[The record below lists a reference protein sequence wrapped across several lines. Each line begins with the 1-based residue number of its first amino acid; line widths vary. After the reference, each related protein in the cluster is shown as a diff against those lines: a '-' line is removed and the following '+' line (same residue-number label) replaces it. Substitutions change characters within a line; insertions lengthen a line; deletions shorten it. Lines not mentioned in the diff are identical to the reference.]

1 MTENTVP
8 GQMHFGLWKNYQ
20 LLVRK
25 VIDIFCC
32 PFCCL
37 QEGLPKY
44 NHAFLSKTAA
54 KISCLGNASK
64 QKYCFQSQNFIIT
77 LTALRSV
84 ICKPNPSHPIWAGFS
99 LLIDCYLAE
108 ILSAEILSACHLLI

>member
-1 MTENTVP
+1 MTENTAP

-37 QEGLPKY
+37 QKGLPKY

-54 KISCLGNASK
+54 KTTVLALLVNISIVLNLK
-64 QKYCFQSQNFIIT
+64 
-77 LTALRSV
+77 
-84 ICKPNPSHPIWAGFS
+84 
-99 LLIDCYLAE
+99 
-108 ILSAEILSACHLLI
+108 ILSSR

>member
-8 GQMHFGLWKNYQ
+8 GQMRFGLWKNFQ

-44 NHAFLSKTAA
+44 NNEFLFETAA
-54 KISCLGNASK
+54 KITVLALL
-64 QKYCFQSQNFIIT
+64 QAKYSF
-77 LTALRSV
+77 
-84 ICKPNPSHPIWAGFS
+84 
-99 LLIDCYLAE
+99 
-108 ILSAEILSACHLLI
+108 

>member
-1 MTENTVP
+1 MTENTAP

-44 NHAFLSKTAA
+44 NHAFLSKTAT
-54 KISCLGNASK
+54 KITVL
-64 QKYCFQSQNFIIT
+64 
-77 LTALRSV
+77 ALLVNRSIV
-84 ICKPNPSHPIWAGFS
+84 FNLK
-99 LLIDCYLAE
+99 
-108 ILSAEILSACHLLI
+108 ILSSR